1 MSRPVTAESIR
12 DAAAL
17 IAAVVGMDQAGQ
29 RAIIDNC
36 DKDETLACL
45 AGMVA
50 MFVQQATGVD
60 DVGLLEVVH
69 GFVEDMAQVTNK
81 GPGTGFRWRW

>member
-1 MSRPVTAESIR
+1 MSGPTTQESIR

-17 IAAVVGMDQAGQ
+17 IAAVVRMDKAGQ

-36 DKDETLACL
+36 DKNETLACL

-60 DVGLLEVVH
+60 DAGLLEVVQ
-69 GFVEDMAQVTNK
+69 GFVEDMARTTTQGRGEVQ
-81 GPGTGFRWRW
+81 P